1 LGGIILPLGYTLKN
15 IKTLVKDVYDVT
27 TRDQW
32 FDELQSEEYCR
43 QLGQAV
49 HTSLTRQDEIPSLRL
64 SAMGEKCPRS
74 LWASIHAPSVQ
85 TKFRPQTKII
95 FHYGNVIEQLALAL
109 AKAAGHTVTG
119 EQDELV
125 LDGIVGHRDC
135 IIDGCIVD
143 VKSTTSRGM
152 ETFKQGRVEED
163 IFLRS
168 YLDQLDGY
176 AVASLDDPLVTNHE
190 FAYIWAIDKQ
200 LGHMYLHEHRIR
212 PDHIRQRI
220 EQYKSIV
227 NKTEPPTCNCGTLV
241 DSKSGNIRLDTKASY
256 NPFKYFCHPKLRT
269 FIVKGKPV
277 DLVKVVVRPD
287 GVEMS
292 KDGLIIL

>member
-1 LGGIILPLGYTLKN
+1 MKS
-15 IKTLVKDVYDVT
+15 IKTLIKDVNNVL
-27 TRDQW
+27 TRDEW
-32 FDELQSEEYCR
+32 FDELQSERYCR
-43 QLGQAV
+43 ELGRAI
-49 HTSLTRQDEIPSLRL
+49 HESLTKEDQRPTLRL

-85 TKFRPQTKII
+85 TKFRPQTKLI

-109 AKAAGHTVTG
+109 AKSAGHEVTG
-119 EQDELV
+119 EQDELF
-125 LDGIVGHRDC
+125 LDGIKGHRDC
-135 IIDGCIVD
+135 VIDGCIVD

-152 ETFKQGRVEED
+152 ETFKAGRAAED

-176 AVASLDDPLVTNHE
+176 AVASIDDPLVTNKD

-220 EQYKSIV
+220 AEYKAIV
-227 NKTEPPTCNCGTLV
+227 LCKEAPDCTCETV
-241 DSKSGNIRLDTKASY
+241 QDRATGNIRLNTKASY
-256 NPFKYFCHPKLRT
+256 NPFKHYCFPRLRT
-269 FIVKGKPV
+269 FIVKGKPI
-277 DLVKVVVRPD
+277 DLCKVVVKPD
-287 GVEMS
+287 GVELD
-292 KDGLIIL
+292 KHGHVVL